1 MEKPNTLL
9 NEFELVK
16 RHLEPLVLDREAAAS
31 LKDDCAVFGISSG
44 HEVAISVDTLIADI
58 HFFKNDPPKQIAQ
71 KVLRVNLSDLA
82 SSGAEPKFYF
92 LAMSLPST
100 IGMDWIEQFCL
111 GLGADQ
117 TKFGIS
123 LLGGDTTSTPGPLS
137 LTVTVIGEVPKGK
150 AIRRGGAIED
160 EDVYLTGVIGDA
172 ALALSLIKTKGLDS
186 VSKNFPVLLER
197 YRLPQ
202 PRTVLAPDL
211 RQIASACIDI
221 SDGLAADLEHICK
234 TSGIAADIKISL
246 LPISDA
252 ARVLIKEDKKKWET
266 IISGGDDFEL
276 LFTAQP
282 KFSSVIKRLSKEKN
296 IQINC
301 IGKTKKGSG
310 VRFFDSKGK
319 LFAVKKRGWQH
330 F

>member
-1 MEKPNTLL
+1 MEKPNTRP
-9 NEFELVK
+9 NEFELVS
-16 RHLEPLVLDREAAAS
+16 RYLEPLVLDQEAAAC
-31 LKDDCAVFGISSG
+31 LKDDCAVFGVTAG
-44 HEVAISVDTLIADI
+44 HEVVISVDTLIADL

-71 KVLRVNLSDLA
+71 KILRVNLSDIA

-100 IGMDWIEQFCL
+100 IGIDWIEQFCL
-111 GLGADQ
+111 GLGVDQ
-117 TKFGIS
+117 ANFGIS

-137 LTVTVIGEVPKGK
+137 LTATVIGEVPQGK
-150 AIRRGGAIED
+150 AIRRGGASED

-172 ALALSLIKTKGLDS
+172 ALALSLIKTNGLDS
-186 VSKNFPVLLER
+186 VSENFPVLLDR

-202 PRTVLAPDL
+202 PRTVLAPYL

-221 SDGLAADLEHICK
+221 SDGLAADLEHICT
-234 TSGIAADIKISL
+234 TSGIAADIKISW
-246 LPISDA
+246 LPISET
-252 ARVLIKEDKKKWET
+252 ARVLLREDVRNWQT

-282 KFSSVIKRLSKEKN
+282 QFSNAIKMLSKEKN
-296 IQINC
+296 IQINR

-310 VRFFDSKGK
+310 VNFFDPKGK
-319 LFAVKKRGWQH
+319 HFPVKKSGWQH